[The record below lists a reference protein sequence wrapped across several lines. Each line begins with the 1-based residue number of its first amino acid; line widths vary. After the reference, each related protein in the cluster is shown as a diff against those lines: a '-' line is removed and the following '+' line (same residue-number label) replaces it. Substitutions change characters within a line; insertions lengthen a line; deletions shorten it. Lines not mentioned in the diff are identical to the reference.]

1 MMVGGVSDLPRL
13 LFCCFDVIPGP
24 SAISRRLTEYLK
36 GLSERFQVVC
46 LTVKTP
52 DHPHIEKYQGARLL
66 RVPVGSGD
74 LTAQIQAFDRAVRRQ
89 LESEEYL
96 LVHFFD
102 PFGGYALAE
111 KHGELGYK
119 LVYDASVFPSVDLPA
134 AQPGGEDDRRLIAR
148 ARRQELF
155 CLMNSDAVVVASPLT
170 REWVTGLGVERDHVH
185 VLRAPIDL
193 APYEPSVMG
202 VPDAVPMKLIHLGS
216 LAGTHGLMLLLEALA
231 IANRTAPTSLSIV
244 GPPSPAWRAR
254 LEEKV
259 GELGLGGKVD
269 FQAPVAHDDLFK
281 VLAAADVGAL
291 CADDDERNR
300 VVGAPLSRLGEYLAA
315 GRPVIAADVPAVR
328 ALAPDDAVAWYQ
340 PGDAAS
346 LAAAISS
353 LAADPARRVTM
364 GAAAR
369 TAAGKSDAMLIR
381 ADLVAVYTAITGTVV
396 PRVADDE
403 SDHNEV
409 TQLGRSLD
417 AESSGEITQAGAKA
431 PVSADDS
438 SPGTNKVQVARDDGR
453 EGTDPAVGRPD
464 SSTDLRGADDRPAV
478 MGVPLREP
486 GPPVAE
492 HPPLPALAAIAPSV
506 PEAGSAADR
515 IVREFEEEAVEPQP
529 ATAPPVMPDGD
540 EPLTLSTVIPSAPPM
555 VVKLLELPPMPMAS
569 VPTAPMVAVV
579 LAPVPLP
586 VPRTF
591 SASPPPFVAPPAPAL
606 PAAPPVHHAA
616 LPAAPPSPVITI
628 APLVMP
634 AMPPPLPRSGNSG
647 VQSVLEPART
657 APGVPTAALKPPPV
671 PASSASS
678 PQLKVPVPSRGS
690 GLQPS
695 PEPRPPPPLPSR
707 NSGVIPPPFEDKGSP
722 RPAPPPPPTIAPLIA
737 QPGLSL
743 EEIADDE
750 VHEIADDDVQPV
762 EPGASGDVEVIE
774 GVDESV
780 TAVDT
785 DGSLPPSAI
794 NPWLAQLVHG
804 YCPPGSDLFNRPV
817 PPTTMPGRD

>member
-1 MMVGGVSDLPRL
+1 MLAGGVSDLPRL

-52 DHPHIEKYQGARLL
+52 DHPHIEKYHGARLL

-119 LVYDASVFPSVDLPA
+119 LVYDASVFPSVDLPSA
-134 AQPGGEDDRRLIAR
+134 EPGGEDDRRLIAR

-155 CLMNSDAVVVASPLT
+155 CLMNSDAVVVGSPLT
-170 REWVTGLGVERDHVH
+170 RDWVTGLGVERDHVH
-185 VLRAPIDL
+185 VLRAPVDL
-193 APYEPSVMG
+193 APYDPAVMG
-202 VPDAVPMKLIHLGS
+202 VPDAVPMKLIHLGT
-216 LAGTHGLMLLLEALA
+216 LAGTHGLMTLLEALA
-231 IANRTAPTSLSIV
+231 VANRTAPTSLSIV

-254 LEEKV
+254 FEEKV
-259 GELGLGGKVD
+259 TELQLTDKVD

-281 VLAAADVGAL
+281 VLAAADVGTL
-291 CADDDERNR
+291 CAEDDERNR

-328 ALAPDDAVAWYQ
+328 ALAPDDAVVWYQ
-340 PGDAAS
+340 PKDVAS
-346 LAAAISS
+346 LAAAITA
-353 LAADPARRVTM
+353 LATDPARRVAL

-369 TAAGKSDAMLIR
+369 VAAGKSDAMLIR

-403 SDHNEV
+403 QQSDPNEV
-409 TQLGRSLD
+409 TQLGRSLE
-417 AESSGEITQAGAKA
+417 AESSGEITQAGARA
-431 PVSADDS
+431 PIITDDS
-438 SPGTNKVQVARDDGR
+438 SPGTNKVQVAMDEASRA
-453 EGTDPAVGRPD
+453 EGTDPAVARPD
-464 SSTDLRGADDRPAV
+464 SSTDLRGAEDRPAV

-486 GPPVAE
+486 GPPIAE
-492 HPPLPALAAIAPSV
+492 HPPLPAIAALAPVV
-506 PEAGSAADR
+506 PEAGSAADQ
-515 IVREFEEEAVEPQP
+515 IVREFETEAVIP
-529 ATAPPVMPDGD
+529 APASSPPVMPEGD
-540 EPLTLSTVIPSAPPM
+540 EPLTLSTSVPSAPPM
-555 VVKLLELPPMPMAS
+555 VVKLLEMPPMPMSS
-569 VPTAPMVAVV
+569 VPTAPMVPVMP
-579 LAPVPLP
+579 APVPLA
-586 VPRTF
+586 VPRSF
-591 SASPPPFVAPPAPAL
+591 SASPIPFAPPQPSMPPIAPIAL
-606 PAAPPVHHAA
+606 QTPP
-616 LPAAPPSPVITI
+616 PI
-628 APLVMP
+628 APLAMP
-634 AMPPPLPRSGNSG
+634 AMPPPLPIRSSTSG
-647 VQSVLEPART
+647 LQRPIELTPPRT
-657 APGVPTAALKPPPV
+657 APPPM
-671 PASSASS
+671 
-678 PQLKVPVPSRGS
+678 PS
-690 GLQPS
+690 
-695 PEPRPPPPLPSR
+695 EPRPLAPPPLSR
-707 NSGVIPPPFEDKGSP
+707 ISGVIPPIDLKPL
-722 RPAPPPPPTIAPLIA
+722 PPPPPSRISGVIPHPPPPVPPAIAPA
-737 QPGLSL
+737 V

-750 VHEIADDDVQPV
+750 VHEIGDDDVHSV
-762 EPGASGDVEVIE
+762 DPGASGDVELLE
-774 GVDESV
+774 AVDESV
-780 TAVDT
+780 TTVDT

>member
-24 SAISRRLTEYLK
+24 SAISRRLTEYVK

-170 REWVTGLGVERDHVH
+170 REWVAGLGVERDHVH

-193 APYEPSVMG
+193 TPYAPAVMG

-231 IANRTAPTSLSIV
+231 IANRSAATSLSIV
-244 GPPSPAWRAR
+244 GPPSPGWRAR

-259 GELGLGGKVD
+259 VELGLTGKVD

-291 CADDDERNR
+291 CAEDDERNR

-346 LAAAISS
+346 LGAAISA
-353 LAADPARRVTM
+353 LAGDPARRVTM

-369 TAAGKSDAMLIR
+369 VAAGKSDAMLIR

-438 SPGTNKVQVARDDGR
+438 SPGTNKVQVAMDNGR

-464 SSTDLRGADDRPAV
+464 SSTDVRNAEDRPAV

-486 GPPVAE
+486 GPPIAE

-506 PEAGSAADR
+506 PEAGSAADQ
-515 IVREFEEEAVEPQP
+515 IVREFEEEVVVASSQ
-529 ATAPPVMPDGD
+529 ATAPPVMPEGD
-540 EPLTLSTVIPSAPPM
+540 EPLTLSTSLPSAPPM
-555 VVKLLELPPMPMAS
+555 VVKLLELPPMPMSS
-569 VPTAPMVAVV
+569 VPTAPMVPVV
-579 LAPVPLP
+579 PAPVPIPLP
-586 VPRTF
+586 VPRSF
-591 SASPPPFVAPPAPAL
+591 SASPVPFLPPAPSL
-606 PAAPPVHHAA
+606 PS
-616 LPAAPPSPVITI
+616 APPSPSKPI
-628 APLVMP
+628 APIAMP
-634 AMPPPLPRSGNSG
+634 AMPPPLPLRSGSSG
-647 VQSVLEPART
+647 VQRVLEPAKT
-657 APGVPTAALKPPPV
+657 APVAGDGGGERKQPPPPPSASSSSPALKPPPV
-671 PASSASS
+671 
-678 PQLKVPVPSRGS
+678 LSRTS
-690 GLQPS
+690 GLIP
-695 PEPRPPPPLPSR
+695 PPPPPPPLPSR
-707 NSGVIPPPFEDKGSP
+707 NSGVIPPPFEEKP
-722 RPAPPPPPTIAPLIA
+722 LARVAPPPTIAPV
-737 QPGLSL
+737 SV

-750 VHEIADDDVQPV
+750 VHEIGDDDVQPV
-762 EPGASGDVEVIE
+762 EPSASGDVEVIE

-780 TAVDT
+780 TSVDT